1 MVLTV
6 SKSAAQDIVVCA
18 STGTPGSFLLWLD
31 CGSQFQGEIKE
42 ATCRFHHTEP
52 GVLNCDLICNVGVDL
67 APGQRWCLWGVSPRV
82 ALPAHL
88 PTSLLNGKGS
98 EGRAHT
104 SGGAGPPHELP
115 PLEGGVCMEVLGLSL
130 GEVSVSSPTDLVAE
144 ASIYTGRSPEILILP
159 LGLCSSAAFFCCS
172 SCSRS
177 FMGPRV
183 ALAPSPCGLLFII
196 LSTPLVSWLHWF

>member
-1 MVLTV
+1 M
-6 SKSAAQDIVVCA
+6 S
-18 STGTPGSFLLWLD
+18 P
-31 CGSQFQGEIKE
+31 QG
-42 ATCRFHHTEP
+42 
-52 GVLNCDLICNVGVDL
+52 
-67 APGQRWCLWGVSPRV
+67 
-82 ALPAHL
+82 LPSL
-88 PTSLLNGKGS
+88 PTSPPPCLMERGQ
-98 EGRAHT
+98 R
-104 SGGAGPPHELP
+104 AGPTPLGGQDPPTNCP